1 MRLVKLEA
9 NSVNFPDPETALQDP
24 NGLLA
29 IGGDLTAPRLLSAYQ
44 YGVFPWF
51 EPGEMILWWSPDPRA
66 ILVPDERHVS
76 RSLKRFMRKMPFR
89 FTLNQQFE
97 KVIRACAMQREDG
110 TWIGPLV
117 QRGYQELHEAGRAHS
132 VEVWEGNELVGGLY
146 GVSVGGL
153 FCGESMFSR
162 RENAS
167 KAALMVFC
175 QHFSRNGGEL
185 IDCQVLNPHTASLG
199 AREIP
204 RRQFLQSLSRLSQQ
218 QLPPECWLPQDLS
231 PRYEDLPTVPMD
243 RE

>member
-9 NSVNFPDPETALQDP
+9 NSLNFPAPETALQEP

-44 YGVFPWF
+44 HGIFPWF

-66 ILVPDERHVS
+66 ILVPGERHAS

-97 KVIRACAMQREDG
+97 QVIHACAMQREDG

-132 VEVWEGNELVGGLY
+132 VEVWEGDELVGGLY

-167 KAALMVFC
+167 KCALMLFC

-204 RRQFLQSLSRLSQQ
+204 RRQFLQQLSALSQRA
-218 QLPPECWLPQDLS
+218 LAPDCWLPQDLS
-231 PRYEDLPTVPMD
+231 PHDEDLPVFPKD